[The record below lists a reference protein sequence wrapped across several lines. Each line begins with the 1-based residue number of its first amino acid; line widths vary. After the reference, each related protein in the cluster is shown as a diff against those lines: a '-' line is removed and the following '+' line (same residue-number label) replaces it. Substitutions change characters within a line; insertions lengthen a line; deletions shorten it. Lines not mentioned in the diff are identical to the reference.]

1 MILAIDP
8 GNVYSAYVLVE
19 DDLSAIVQK
28 EKLLNEE
35 LLKKVTD
42 EFAKLPISHCAIE
55 RICSYGMPVGQEV
68 FDTCVYIGRLM
79 DRIESSLHLC
89 STLIRRKDEKICICM
104 DSKANDRTIVNAL
117 VDEFAPGTPN
127 HGKGY
132 KKEPGYFYGFKADI
146 WQAFAIAVTYHRAY
160 IAGTYKI

>member
-1 MILAIDP
+1 
-8 GNVYSAYVLVE
+8 
-19 DDLSAIVQK
+19 
-28 EKLLNEE
+28 
-35 LLKKVTD
+35 
-42 EFAKLPISHCAIE
+42 
-55 RICSYGMPVGQEV
+55 
-68 FDTCVYIGRLM
+68 M
-79 DRIESSLHLC
+79 DRVESSLHLC

-117 VDEFAPGTPN
+117 VDEFAPGVPN

-160 IAGTYKI
+160 IAKTYKI

>member
-42 EFAKLPISHCAIE
+42 EFVSC
-55 RICSYGMPVGQEV
+55 
-68 FDTCVYIGRLM
+68 
-79 DRIESSLHLC
+79 
-89 STLIRRKDEKICICM
+89 
-104 DSKANDRTIVNAL
+104 
-117 VDEFAPGTPN
+117 
-127 HGKGY
+127 
-132 KKEPGYFYGFKADI
+132 
-146 WQAFAIAVTYHRAY
+146 
-160 IAGTYKI
+160 